1 MNANNVITFPK
12 EYHGPRVNGLSAN
25 DINDNVNMMKTY
37 HIEETIYNLAPIIF
51 NHLEISGFDLVND
64 DDEFAV
70 KDGALILESIK
81 SLLSKHYEIHHPFQN
96 LAEAVFVEVEDGNG
110 NTLKIVENLNI
121 EMTEN

>member
-25 DINDNVNMMKTY
+25 DINDNINMMKTY

-51 NHLEISGFDLVND
+51 NHLEISGFNLVND

-81 SLLSKHYEIHHPFQN
+81 SLLSKHYEIYHPFQN
-96 LAEAVFVEVEDGNG
+96 LAEAVFIESGDDSNS
-110 NTLKIVENLNI
+110 LKIVENLNI